1 MTRILDYFIVNLLE
15 LFERNAMFPGIGDKN
30 SRAAV
35 FLSVLFVSNVFCL
48 LVLLG
53 IKVNKYSFFVF
64 SLIVFTVFSFY
75 YSSDATKERIRKKKK
90 DFTKKDFTR
99 GARVIIAYALATF
112 VFLLIT
118 LHQ

>member
-1 MTRILDYFIVNLLE
+1 MQLKKGYE
-15 LFERNAMFPGIGDKN
+15 
-30 SRAAV
+30 
-35 FLSVLFVSNVFCL
+35 
-48 LVLLG
+48 
-53 IKVNKYSFFVF
+53 
-64 SLIVFTVFSFY
+64 
-75 YSSDATKERIRKKKK
+75 KKKK